1 MRAIQL
7 TTGPELDFLQLRYCA
22 DAHVLAAR
30 WQRPV
35 TPAEL
40 RHGYTATLE
49 AAESVSCPYWLVDLR
64 GRTAP
69 DVHGAHWL
77 SAEFLPRVPRH
88 LGGAVYVGLLLPPHY
103 DSPSTCPTAT
113 WPLRKP
119 RGSSRC
125 TGSTRKGPSPSG
137 WPSARAGKHK
147 AREKVGA
154 ESRKVPATPVA
165 FCSTENRFYG

>member
-1 MRAIQL
+1 MASMRAIQL

-103 DSPSTCPTAT
+103 DYPFNLPDGNLA
-113 WPLRKP
+113 P
-119 RGSSRC
+119 
-125 TGSTRKGPSPSG
+125 
-137 WPSARAGKHK
+137 AQAAGQLTVHQFD
-147 AREKVGA
+147 EEGA
-154 ESRKVPATPVA
+154 LTQWLAQCQGR
-165 FCSTENRFYG
+165 